1 MEVAGLLP
9 RVAANPTVLGQALT
23 NLLSNAA
30 KFVAPGTDPEIRV
43 AAEPHDGGRR
53 VRLWVEDRG
62 IGVAPEHRERV
73 FRAFERLHGQE
84 AYPGT
89 GIGLAIVRKAAE
101 RMGGAAGMDPVPG
114 NAAGS
119 RFWIELDATTAAATA
134 GQREEGS

>member
-1 MEVAGLLP
+1 
-9 RVAANPTVLGQALT
+9 
-23 NLLSNAA
+23 
-30 KFVAPGTDPEIRV
+30 
-43 AAEPHDGGRR
+43 

-101 RMGGAAGMDPVPG
+101 RMGGTAGMDPVPG